1 MNRNRLGIFA
11 DEGSLAR
18 YPPPDIVAVGVGTYK
33 IERDRVSASAIASMT
48 GFARAET
55 EIGGTRWVWELRSVN
70 ARNLDLRCRLPT
82 GLEGLEATLRQ
93 RIPAFCRRGNVTVQ
107 LSPVQGAQRAL
118 TFRIN
123 QEVLK
128 AYLDAIAALGAT
140 TMAPP
145 RLDGML
151 ALPGVVER
159 DETEAQPIDE
169 TALLAA
175 FETALAALAEMRR
188 IEGSRLAAIA
198 QAQLADLER
207 LYNEAA
213 ATAALQPAAAKARIE
228 AQLEPLLEAMP
239 MLSEERLAQ
248 EVALIAARA
257 DIREELDR
265 LEAHVAATRDLVT
278 QGGAVGRKLDF
289 LCQELN
295 REANTICSKS
305 ADLRLTEI
313 GLELKTTIEQLRE
326 QVQNIE

>member
-1 MNRNRLGIFA
+1 VTSG
-11 DEGSLAR
+11 
-18 YPPPDIVAVGVGTYK
+18 
-33 IERDRVSASAIASMT
+33 SAIASMT

-55 EIGGTRWVWELRSVN
+55 EVGGMRWVWELRSVN
-70 ARNLDLRCRLPT
+70 ARNLDIRCRLPA
-82 GLEGLEATLRQ
+82 GLEGLEPTLRQ
-93 RIPAFCRRGNVTVQ
+93 RIPTFCRRGNVTIQ
-107 LSPVQGAQRAL
+107 LSPAQGAQRPIA
-118 TFRIN
+118 FRIN
-123 QEVLK
+123 GEILK
-128 AYLDAIAALGAT
+128 AYLDAMASLGAT
-140 TMAPP
+140 AMDPP

-159 DETEAQPIDE
+159 EDVQAQPIDE
-169 TALLAA
+169 PAMLAA
-175 FETALAALAEMRR
+175 FDAALVALSEMRR
-188 IEGSRLAAIA
+188 IEGGRLAAVA
-198 QAQLADLER
+198 QAQLAELER
-207 LYNEAA
+207 LQAAAA
-213 ATAALQPAAAKARIE
+213 ATAAMQPAALKARIE
-228 AQLEPLLEAMP
+228 AQLQPLLEAVP
-239 MLSEERLAQ
+239 SLPEDRLAQ

-265 LEAHVAATRDLVT
+265 LAAHVAATKDLVA

>member
-1 MNRNRLGIFA
+1 M
-11 DEGSLAR
+11 
-18 YPPPDIVAVGVGTYK
+18 
-33 IERDRVSASAIASMT
+33 SASAIASMT

-82 GLEGLEATLRQ
+82 GLEGLESTLRQ
-93 RIPAFCRRGNVTVQ
+93 RIPTLCRRGNITVQ
-107 LSPVQGAQRAL
+107 LSPAQGTQRAF

-123 QEVLK
+123 EDVLK
-128 AYLDAIAALGAT
+128 AYLDALTVLGSTA
-140 TMAPP
+140 MAPP

-159 DETEAQPIDE
+159 EEAEAQQIDE

-175 FETALAALAEMRR
+175 FETALTALAEMRR
-188 IEGSRLAAIA
+188 VEGSRLASIA

-207 LYNEAA
+207 LHNEAS
-213 ATAALQPAAAKARIE
+213 ATAALQPAAAKARIQ
-228 AQLEPLLEAMP
+228 AQLQPLLEAVP
-239 MLSEERLAQ
+239 TLSEERLAQ

-265 LEAHVAATRDLVT
+265 LAAHVAATRDLVT
-278 QGGAVGRKLDF
+278 SGGPVGRKLDF